1 MKEAPMQDQ
10 YEVEWGEDQM
20 GSGSGRTFL
29 FGVMVGAAV
38 GAALGLLYAPQA
50 GEVTRRGLR
59 RSAERLSKRAQKLYD
74 DASQTMEDLAERG
87 ADVMDRAKVAAD
99 QAANRVSSAIPR
111 A

>member
-1 MKEAPMQDQ
+1 
-10 YEVEWGEDQM
+10 
-20 GSGSGRTFL
+20 
-29 FGVMVGAAV
+29 MVGAAV